1 MYKSN
6 RLDNSG
12 SGGAYRG
19 LSVTIGL
26 ICVGLLFLLTGCA
39 SLATHYR
46 KKGFS
51 VAQRGFAQIESTPNL
66 NRVIELENV
75 KVHIV
80 GSRKHL
86 DYDKAVADGSGMAGH
101 PNTRNEIW
109 IVGKLVNGKV
119 VLNQALLGN
128 KLSQLLNSKDS
139 EFGNPDRLDELGV

>member
-39 SLATHYR
+39 SLATDYR
-46 KKGFS
+46 KEGFS
-51 VAQRGFAQIESTPNL
+51 ITQRGFAQIDSTPNL
-66 NRVIELENV
+66 NEVIEVKNV

-80 GSRKHL
+80 GNRKYF
-86 DYDKAVADGSGMAGH
+86 DYDKAAVDGSAIAGYA
-101 PNTRNEIW
+101 NTNNEIS
-109 IVGKLVNGKV
+109 LFGKV
-119 VLNQALLGN
+119 VDGKIVVNQVILGH
-128 KLSQLLNSKDS
+128 
-139 EFGNPDRLDELGV
+139 EFNHILQFNNPIVADPDRLDELGA

>member
-12 SGGAYRG
+12 SGEAYRG
-19 LSVTIGL
+19 LNVTIGL

-39 SLATHYR
+39 SLATDYR
-46 KKGFS
+46 KEGFRMT
-51 VAQRGFAQIESTPNL
+51 QRGFDRIESTPNL

-80 GSRKHL
+80 GSRKYF
-86 DYDKAVADGSGMAGH
+86 DYDKAAVDGSRIAGYA
-101 PNTRNEIW
+101 NTNNEIW

-119 VLNQALLGN
+119 VLNQAILGN
-128 KLSQLLNSKDS
+128 KLSLLLNSKDS